1 MTHYFNNDIFK
12 SKLHYFNNEPK
23 QIHYYKENKMFEN
36 LLAEMTRKR
45 VTKKEMA
52 SILKM
57 SEWTFLRKLNGE
69 SQFTFCNL

>member
-1 MTHYFNNDIFK
+1 
-12 SKLHYFNNEPK
+12 
-23 QIHYYKENKMFEN
+23 MFEN

-69 SQFTFCNL
+69 SQFTLNDMLATKEFFNNEHTIEYLFFEGYKTAEAKAN